1 MAHSHSKWSK
11 RDLLTVI
18 FRFKRRGIAVFGCT
32 LLLVIVGLCVCPRK
46 YSSEAKLLVRLGRE
60 NLALDPTATTG
71 AMVSINNT
79 RDAEINS
86 VILSL
91 SSRSNIDKVL
101 DAIGDKAEFSSP
113 LARERA
119 LTSLTNSISV
129 SSPKNSTLVVL
140 SSLASSPER
149 AQQIV
154 QALLDV
160 GLSEHVRI
168 NRQKGSHGFFAEQSA
183 LLKSELDAASTSLRD
198 AKNKYGIAS
207 LEGRRNSL
215 QQQISSVELQQQ
227 ESKAA
232 LAASEAKIAEVQKE
246 VENLPT
252 QMVQQMVG
260 GSPNNGLSNM
270 RQKLYEL
277 QTREQALLS
286 RKTEEHP
293 DVKAIQEQVRT
304 SKQIL
309 DAETPL
315 HGQATSAL
323 LTTEKAQ
330 AASLKARDISLAE
343 EHKQLTT
350 QLKDLNDHELKIVE
364 LERRVKLLD
373 ANYETY
379 AKGLEQARIDDA
391 LKNEGISNL
400 SVVQTPSF
408 VPKPAVP
415 KTGLTLMLGFLA
427 AVGGAIG
434 VVVLSEF
441 LDESIHTADGAERHL
456 NRKVFVSLPHLANPL
471 TVLSTS
477 AASSNRG
484 RLYV

>member
-1 MAHSHSKWSK
+1 MAHSHSKSSL
-11 RDLLTVI
+11 RDLLNVV
-18 FRFKRRGIAVFGCT
+18 FRFKRRGLTVFGCT
-32 LLLVIVGLCVCPRK
+32 LLMAIVGLFVCPRK

-71 AMVSINNT
+71 AMVSLNST

-91 SSRSNIDKVL
+91 SSRSNFEKVL
-101 DAIGDKAEFSSP
+101 DAISDKSEVASP

-119 LTSLTNSISV
+119 LTELSKSISV
-129 SSPKNSTLVVL
+129 SSPKNSTLIAL
-140 SSLASSPER
+140 SSLASSPQR

-160 GLSEHVRI
+160 GLTEHVRI
-168 NRQKGSHGFFAEQSA
+168 NRQKGSYGFFAEQSA
-183 LLKSELDAASTSLRD
+183 LLKSQLDAASTSLRD

-232 LAASEAKIAEVQKE
+232 LAASEAKIAEIQKE

-252 QMVQQMVG
+252 HMIQQMVG
-260 GSPNNGLSNM
+260 GSPNTGLSNM

-286 RKTEEHP
+286 RKTAEHP

-330 AASLKARDISLAE
+330 AASFKARDNSLTK

-350 QLKDLNDHELKIVE
+350 QLRDLNDHELKIVE
-364 LERRVKLLD
+364 LERSVRLLD

-408 VPKPAVP
+408 VPKPCVP
-415 KTGLTLMLGFLA
+415 KTGLTLMLALLA
-427 AVGGAIG
+427 AAGGAIG
-434 VVVLSEF
+434 VVFLSDF
-441 LDESIHTADGAERHL
+441 FDESVHSAEGAERRL
-456 NRKVFVSLPHLANPL
+456 NRRVFVSLPRIASPI
-471 TVLSTS
+471 TELSRS
-477 AASSNRG
+477 AVSNDRG

>member
-1 MAHSHSKWSK
+1 MAHPHSKFSK

-32 LLLVIVGLCVCPRK
+32 LLVAIVGLCVCPRK

-71 AMVSINNT
+71 SVVSLKNT

-91 SSRSNIDKVL
+91 SSRSSMEKVL
-101 DAIGDKAEFSSP
+101 DLISVKSEVSSP

-119 LTSLTNSISV
+119 LGELSKNISV

-215 QQQISSVELQQQ
+215 QQQINSVELQQQ
-227 ESKAA
+227 ES
-232 LAASEAKIAEVQKE
+232 
-246 VENLPT
+246 
-252 QMVQQMVG
+252 
-260 GSPNNGLSNM
+260 
-270 RQKLYEL
+270 
-277 QTREQALLS
+277 
-286 RKTEEHP
+286 
-293 DVKAIQEQVRT
+293 
-304 SKQIL
+304 
-309 DAETPL
+309 
-315 HGQATSAL
+315 
-323 LTTEKAQ
+323 
-330 AASLKARDISLAE
+330 
-343 EHKQLTT
+343 
-350 QLKDLNDHELKIVE
+350 
-364 LERRVKLLD
+364 
-373 ANYETY
+373 
-379 AKGLEQARIDDA
+379 
-391 LKNEGISNL
+391 
-400 SVVQTPSF
+400 
-408 VPKPAVP
+408 
-415 KTGLTLMLGFLA
+415 
-427 AVGGAIG
+427 
-434 VVVLSEF
+434 
-441 LDESIHTADGAERHL
+441 
-456 NRKVFVSLPHLANPL
+456 
-471 TVLSTS
+471 
-477 AASSNRG
+477 
-484 RLYV
+484 